1 MLALRRAF
9 HHSRRTAQNI
19 RIERPNV
26 ELDLDPDG
34 LAASLDPFT
43 GLDSILGRKVPHSA
57 KPKIDLEN
65 DFADI
70 VSSDAG
76 VETNMGLHFRLK
88 GDCMARTVIQ
98 IAADPSYLYAL
109 CNDGEIFRLVNH
121 VWQPMPPI
129 PQDDPRDTSAKPKP
143 GFIQIADEPGG

>member
-1 MLALRRAF
+1 MN
-9 HHSRRTAQNI
+9 SMWIRTDSLPPSTLH
-19 RIERPNV
+19 RFGF
-26 ELDLDPDG
+26 DP
-34 LAASLDPFT
+34 
-43 GLDSILGRKVPHSA
+43 GRKVPHSG
-57 KPKIDLEN
+57 KPEIDLEN
-65 DFADI
+65 YFADI

-76 VETNMGLHFRLK
+76 VETDMGLHFRLK

-121 VWQPMPPI
+121 VWQPMAPI
-129 PQDDPRDTSAKPKP
+129 PQDDPRDAGAKPKP